1 MRKAL
6 AAVAIVAALVTAGC
20 GGGGDTDELEARIA
34 ELQRQV
40 AAQQKQIDQ
49 LEQDTS
55 SLRAL
60 EQRVDDLLDRIPNLD
75 RLGDI
80 LGQLGID

>member
-6 AAVAIVAALVTAGC
+6 AAVAIAVALVAAGC
-20 GGGGDTDELEARIA
+20 GGGNTDELEAQIA

-40 AAQQKQIDQ
+40 AAQQQQIDQ

-60 EQRVDDLLDRIPNLD
+60 EQRVDDLLDKIPNLD
-75 RLGDI
+75 QLGDI
-80 LGQLGID
+80 LGQLGIG